1 MVKTKQQILPK
12 ELNFGK
18 TTIYAYAGQT
28 KSGYKASFPGPA
40 IMATKDR
47 PIKIR
52 WRNKI
57 PGPHMLPVD
66 TTNPP
71 FQSSKMFTEEVPTV
85 PHAHGIAVKSSS
97 DGQP

>member
-1 MVKTKQQILPK
+1 MVKTKKQILPK
-12 ELNFGK
+12 ELNYGK
-18 TTIYAYAGQT
+18 TTIYAYAGKT
-28 KSGYKASFPGPA
+28 KSGYKASFPGPT

-57 PGPHMLPVD
+57 PGTHILPVD
-66 TTNPP
+66 FSHP
-71 FQSSKMFTEEVPTV
+71 FQSSDMFTKEVPTV